1 MLTVHVSG
9 WWRRGSDAC
18 VWWWWGPGPLGADR
32 SREPHLAVDDVPPQD
47 VRKEWG
53 TEQDMERTEW
63 STEPIVVK
71 AGRLLSLIHSG
82 VMAACYSGAMVP
94 RVRVG
99 GGAMR

>member
-1 MLTVHVSG
+1 
-9 WWRRGSDAC
+9 
-18 VWWWWGPGPLGADR
+18 
-32 SREPHLAVDDVPPQD
+32 
-47 VRKEWG
+47 
-53 TEQDMERTEW
+53 MERTEW